1 VNDISK
7 SLIAA
12 GAILI
17 LIGLIWHFS
26 KGQFPLGK
34 LPGDFHLKGQN
45 YQIFIP
51 LTSSLL
57 VSLIFSLILYFF
69 RR

>member
-1 VNDISK
+1 MNEIPK
-7 SLIAA
+7 SLIII
-12 GAILI
+12 GFFLI

-34 LPGDFHLKGQN
+34 LPGDFYLKGGN

-51 LTSSLL
+51 LTSSVI

>member
-1 VNDISK
+1 MNDLSK
-7 SLIAA
+7 SLIVI
-12 GAILI
+12 GFFLI

-26 KGQFPLGK
+26 NGQFPLGR
-34 LPGDFHLKGQN
+34 LPGDFYFKGEK

-51 LTSSLL
+51 LTSSVL